1 MAALCLWWWLNM
13 AKSTVKLL
21 PFLLTSLILLVSI
34 HLVNILFMMKL
45 NHFGILPRHGS
56 GLYGIILHPFL
67 HANWQHLAQNLVSFS
82 VLVALAWP
90 LKPQRVM
97 WVLVGSTVF
106 AGCAVWLV
114 GRESIHIGLSGVV
127 YALWAYILVFAIFQ
141 RSIKSLVIAVV
152 VMFLYASLIWG
163 LLPVVPGMS
172 FETHLFGALAGG
184 LIGYWYAKRDKKHEL
199 SKSLR
204 YRTEQELKR

>member
-1 MAALCLWWWLNM
+1 M
-13 AKSTVKLL
+13 AKSTLKLI
-21 PFLLTSLILLVSI
+21 PFLLTSLTLLVSV
-34 HLVNILFMMKL
+34 HLINVLLLMKL
-45 NHFGILPRHGS
+45 NQFGILPRHS
-56 GLYGIILHPFL
+56 AGLYGIVLHPFL

-82 VLVALAWP
+82 ILVTLAWP
-90 LKPQRVM
+90 LKPNRIIM
-97 WVLVGSTVF
+97 VLLGSTLF

-114 GRESIHIGLSGVV
+114 GRESIHIGLSGAV
-127 YALWAYILVFAIFQ
+127 YALWAYILVFGIFQ
-141 RSIKSLVIAVV
+141 RSIKSLAIALL

-184 LIGYWYAKRDKKHEL
+184 LIGYWYAKNDKKTQL
-199 SKSLR
+199 QQSLR